1 MAIRKNKKR
10 IDPRYFLNE
19 TTYRDLN
26 EGIEANLAKYFVD
39 GGLNGWDDATA
50 KEVYKQWSTA
60 DNIEW
65 NPTGEY
71 NDQLRKNVPG
81 HYHFYAYHESK
92 DFLMKAFESQ
102 AIEQA
107 LQAYNEALAANNIG
121 GQLGKRVQ
129 WLPDDRAKQFVQGV
143 SKLGMSLTFYPV

>member
-50 KEVYKQWSTA
+50 KEVYDQWSTA
-60 DNIEW
+60 DGIKW
-65 NPTGEY
+65 APSGEY
-71 NDQLRKNVPG
+71 NDQLRKEVRG

-92 DFLMKAFESQ
+92 DFLLKAFESQ
-102 AIEQA
+102 AIKQA
-107 LQAYNEALAANNIG
+107 LQTYNEALTANNYA

-129 WLPDDRAKQFVQGV
+129 WLPLPRDKTYIEGV
-143 SKLGMSLTFYPV
+143 SKLVISLTFFPV